1 MSAAGL
7 GRVGIGAV
15 TGGGMGERGEEERGQ
30 GNSFPCFVPVQYMG
44 FSLRA
49 SVVEL
54 INNHRKPQMYPCSE
68 FVTKYRAAEG
78 MERLALES
86 D

>member
-15 TGGGMGERGEEERGQ
+15 TGGGMGERGEEECGQ